1 MQQKVY
7 KGEIAIYILRRGF
20 ETNSNQPLNTL
31 ILSLVL
37 AFLLII
43 GTFDVSL
50 VFAAPTKVATPTF
63 IPVSGTYSSPQNV
76 TVQCATPGAII
87 RYTTVGSVPLTVYS
101 SPIMVSVTTTVI
113 AKAFMDGMA
122 DSNTASATYT
132 INIPPPKV
140 ATPTFSP
147 SGGTYSS
154 SQNVALSCST
164 SGASIRYTTDGSEPG
179 SSSAVYSSPI
189 SISST
194 TTVKAKA
201 FMSGMTDSDTAQAIC
216 TITAEPQ
223 PAKVSKPT
231 FSPEG
236 GTYSSSQNVALRC
249 ASSGA
254 TIRYTLD
261 GSEPS
266 SSSDVYLN
274 PILVS

>member
-101 SPIMVSVTTTVI
+101 SPIMVNVTTTVI
-113 AKAFMDGMA
+113 AKAFMDGMADSNTASATYTIKVATPSFNPAGGNYSSAQNVVLSCATSGATITYTTNGSEPSSSSTAYSSSSPITVSANLTVKAKAFMSGMA

-179 SSSAVYSSPI
+179 S
-189 SISST
+189 
-194 TTVKAKA
+194 
-201 FMSGMTDSDTAQAIC
+201 
-216 TITAEPQ
+216 
-223 PAKVSKPT
+223 
-231 FSPEG
+231 
-236 GTYSSSQNVALRC
+236 
-249 ASSGA
+249 
-254 TIRYTLD
+254 
-261 GSEPS
+261 
-266 SSSDVYLN
+266 
-274 PILVS
+274 